1 MNETPPFRGIS
12 SAKLRV
18 WANCR
23 GSRLQRVLKRIAF
36 PILKCRGS
44 NPAAPA
50 TQSCLRGC
58 AGSCRLLLGSR
69 DIYGRMS
76 REPRSLTLTHRQ
88 LWKQCL
94 LPVTCVI
101 GRHHLYELVIST
113 RTRGTG
119 GRCGEQPKDM
129 KYFSGRMAPRGRGA
143 ARLGTEPRRYCR
155 GCFTAFFLNS
165 ANREADLQRCEE
177 SQKFLSRLVIT
188 GTTEEGELKMFEGV
202 VQSIQDNGDNA
213 PSGRRWRVTMMDE
226 S

>member
-1 MNETPPFRGIS
+1 
-12 SAKLRV
+12 
-18 WANCR
+18 
-23 GSRLQRVLKRIAF
+23 
-36 PILKCRGS
+36 
-44 NPAAPA
+44 
-50 TQSCLRGC
+50 
-58 AGSCRLLLGSR
+58 
-69 DIYGRMS
+69 MS

-165 ANREADLQRCEE
+165 ANREADLQRCGARRA
-177 SQKFLSRLVIT
+177 SPALRDLLVRQGRQALKASKALPDRLGLRLQRPVKARCGSCALT
-188 GTTEEGELKMFEGV
+188 ARRQRAE
-202 VQSIQDNGDNA
+202 QSA
-213 PSGRRWRVTMMDE
+213 TRTRC
-226 S
+226 

>member
-1 MNETPPFRGIS
+1 M
-12 SAKLRV
+12 KLREYSSDPV
-18 WANCR
+18 PMALQEFPQPFG
-23 GSRLQRVLKRIAF
+23 GSHA
-36 PILKCRGS
+36 
-44 NPAAPA
+44 
-50 TQSCLRGC
+50 
-58 AGSCRLLLGSR
+58 SR

>member
-1 MNETPPFRGIS
+1 MRTSFHHQSEAQPPNGPLTAATSPDTPS
-12 SAKLRV
+12 T
-18 WANCR
+18 C
-23 GSRLQRVLKRIAF
+23 
-36 PILKCRGS
+36 
-44 NPAAPA
+44 PA

-155 GCFTAFFLNS
+155 GCFITVG
-165 ANREADLQRCEE
+165 
-177 SQKFLSRLVIT
+177 SRPLRSR
-188 GTTEEGELKMFEGV
+188 FEGYP
-202 VQSIQDNGDNA
+202 NCEGL
-213 PSGRRWRVTMMDE
+213 E
-226 S
+226 